1 MCTNEKKNL
10 FSQKKD
16 FNLIIAEKDQGVI
29 KKTYKTFCMGIESS
43 ENNKSEKI
51 RFKHNPIN
59 NKSSLHMVNY
69 LTSEHMKC
77 IQKSH
82 YPENPVFLS

>member
-1 MCTNEKKNL
+1 MCKNEKKNL

-16 FNLIIAEKDQGVI
+16 FNLIIAEKDEGI
-29 KKTYKTFCMGIESS
+29 LKKAYKTFCMGVEAT
-43 ENNKSEKI
+43 NNDGSKKI

-77 IQKSH
+77 I
-82 YPENPVFLS
+82 